1 MSRAFRAIVAAL
13 LLAPGFVRAETR
25 SPGAIRF
32 RTEAGYD
39 ASLYYL
45 IDNMA
50 GGSFRASPYYWSF
63 WKKTYGFADGD
74 QALLDRCAAIRGK
87 FESRNKEPDAWPRMF
102 LDGKSL
108 DEVWPKLAQKL
119 SKQDVVALKTVYR
132 RFGGIYRPYWDKHS
146 AYLDRSAADFES
158 AGMSREVPAFL
169 ARVSDYFELPND
181 FKRDDLLVFVWHPGL
196 KISANLMHGRRV
208 GSVMFVE
215 IPEGLGY
222 EDQIDV
228 AVHEFIHDLFAAVPP
243 GIHAS
248 FDEDLIK
255 GDRRS
260 GLFFIQGMNEG
271 LATALG
277 QGVFMAARFPKRFK
291 PDGEWYAT
299 GVDDFAKAIYPEV
312 RTALESG
319 ATLRS
324 TADRL
329 AAAIK
334 PVAERAKLPAFFKSH
349 VLLMEK
355 VTDPLIDPLFFAL
368 DIASVN
374 EYAPNESA
382 RQREDARKK
391 LDEDPS
397 RPVVAM
403 VLPAS
408 LRAPLTDLLD
418 GVLDEKALGK
428 IRRLAAH
435 RAVAVTGS
443 APSGRLCLLLIGTPE
458 QIEDGLR
465 TVKNFDY
472 PSAPAAFDLSDGRP
486 LAL

>member
-1 MSRAFRAIVAAL
+1 MSRTFRAIFAAL
-13 LLAPGFVRAETR
+13 FLAPCCVQAAPR
-25 SPGAIRF
+25 SPDAIHF

-74 QALLDRCAAIRGK
+74 QSLLDRYAAVRGK
-87 FESRNKEPDAWPRMF
+87 FESKNVEPDAWPRIF
-102 LDGKSL
+102 LDGKTM
-108 DEVWPKLAQKL
+108 DDAWPKVERVLPKN
-119 SKQDVVALKTVYR
+119 DVATLKNVFR
-132 RFGGIYRPYWDKHS
+132 RFGGIYRPYWDKHG
-146 AYLDRSAADFES
+146 AYLARAVSDFES
-158 AGMSREVPAFL
+158 AGMSREVPAYL
-169 ARVSDYFELPND
+169 ARVADYFELPAD
-181 FKRDDLLVFVWHPGL
+181 FRRDDLLVFVWHPGL
-196 KISANLMHGRRV
+196 KISASLMHGRRV

-215 IPEGLGY
+215 IPEGFGY

-243 GIHAS
+243 GILSS

-260 GLFFIQGMNEG
+260 GSFFIQGMNEG

-277 QGVFMAARFPKRFK
+277 QGVFMAGHFPKRFK
-291 PDGEWYAT
+291 PEGEWYAT
-299 GVDDFAKAIYPEV
+299 GVDEFAKAIFPEV
-312 RTALESG
+312 RTAMDSG
-319 ATLRS
+319 ATMRS
-324 TADRL
+324 TGDRL
-329 AAAIK
+329 ASAIR

-355 VTDPLIDPLFFAL
+355 ATDPLIDPLYFTL

-391 LDEDPS
+391 LDEDPN

-403 VLPAS
+403 IRPAS
-408 LRAPLTDLLD
+408 LRGPLTDLLD
-418 GVLDEKALGK
+418 GALNPK
-428 IRRLAAH
+428 QLAKVRRLSAH
-435 RAVAVTGS
+435 RAVAVTGTE
-443 APSGRLCLLLIGTPE
+443 PSGRIFLLLIGTPE
-458 QIEDGLR
+458 QIEEGLPA
-465 TVKNFDY
+465 VKGFDY